1 MSTTVW
7 FFSTEW
13 LYIRTAAA
21 TVKNRIQWRRL
32 TVFVPRFWTRHLST
46 ARSPGLAVMFRAVG
60 RNTDRGGYTAAPPAV
75 PSASAVILPL
85 PPALL
90 SSPAAAAAAAW
101 DRSAPST
108 RVRRG
113 DTGMLTWSTFVLAA
127 PAATGLRC
135 TCKLFIFYRVLLC
148 VTFILVYGMSVAL
161 LVACYFQI
169 IKTSSVF
176 TVNHHHHHIYY
187 TVTRKAQTHWNGYNK
202 TVKQQRKV

>member
-1 MSTTVW
+1 MGLMSTTVS
-7 FFSTEW
+7 FFSTDVIYE
-13 LYIRTAAA
+13 
-21 TVKNRIQWRRL
+21 QQRRL

-46 ARSPGLAVMFRAVG
+46 ARSPGLAVMFRGVG
-60 RNTDRGGYTAAPPAV
+60 RNTDLGGYTAAPPAV

-90 SSPAAAAAAAW
+90 SSPAAAAAAAA

-135 TCKLFIFYRVLLC
+135 TCKLFIFYRVLLLY
-148 VTFILVYGMSVAL
+148 VTFILVYGMSVL
-161 LVACYFQI
+161 LLLACYFQI

-187 TVTRKAQTHWNGYNK
+187 TVTRKAQTH
-202 TVKQQRKV
+202 